1 MTATEASDVL
11 DDLLSLDGEWA
22 ATYELHK
29 ALEAIVQRTGTKH
42 AAGDCR
48 CSRFQWCDK

>member
-1 MTATEASDVL
+1 VKIEMTAAEASDVL

-29 ALEAIVQRTGTKH
+29 ALEAIVASETG
-42 AAGDCR
+42 DL
-48 CSRFQWCDK
+48 